1 VNSIPQ
7 MSIYQR
13 VLSIVKDQIN
23 AAVLSQINM
32 CFRNLARYPSLKL
45 SAYAVSPV
53 HGQVV
58 GTGAAVKV
66 HNAHAR
72 AAKLRIRLI

>member
-1 VNSIPQ
+1 

-13 VLSIVKDQIN
+13 VLSIVKEQVN
-23 AAVLSQINM
+23 AAVSSKINM

-58 GTGAAVKV
+58 GAGTAVKV
-66 HNAHAR
+66 YDANAR
-72 AAKLRIRLI
+72 AAKLRRRLT